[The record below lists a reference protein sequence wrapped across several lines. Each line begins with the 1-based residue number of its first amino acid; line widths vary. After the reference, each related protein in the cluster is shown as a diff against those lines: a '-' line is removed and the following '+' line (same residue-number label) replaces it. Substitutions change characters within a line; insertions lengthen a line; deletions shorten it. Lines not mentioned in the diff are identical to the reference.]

1 MRLQEFQKLTGQQ
14 LDKMD
19 TASLRRLVSAQ
30 GQTLNR
36 RLTNIRYNED
46 ASKIQYHNVMESGG
60 RFTTLS
66 HQNKTRHGKPKPMN
80 RKELLYEAKR
90 EQQFARSKGSTVSS
104 AKALKVQNQR
114 AGGGQTAK
122 EYAKKKKKEAQAKVR
137 EQIYAENRAKGRR
150 ANKYTPAQKY
160 AMKQAGKQAYKEA
173 KKAYDDA
180 VTDYWEKYHQYKEEH
195 NVEGSPTEITQN
207 VSKYAF
213 MSKEE
218 REKHFE
224 NIVEQYYL
232 NNDEDTIPDNNPL
245 NLVEDEHTEEM
256 RDWLDEDDDNIFK

>member
-1 MRLQEFQKLTGQQ
+1 MRLQDFQKLTGQDIEK
-14 LDKMD
+14 LD

-36 RLTNIRYNED
+36 RLTNIRYNPD
-46 ASKIQYHNVMESGG
+46 TSKIAYNRVMESGG
-60 RFTTLS
+60 RFTTRS
-66 HQNKTRHGKPKPMN
+66 HNTRKPMN

-90 EQQFARSKGSTVSS
+90 EISFAKSKGSTVKS
-104 AKALKVQNQR
+104 AKALKTANQL
-114 AGGGQTAK
+114 AGGGQTSK

-180 VTDYWEKYHQYKEEH
+180 VTDYWKKYHQYKEEQ
-195 NVEGSPTEITQN
+195 NVEGSPVEVSEN

-213 MSKEE
+213 MSEE
-218 REKHFE
+218 KQKKHFE

-232 NNDEDTIPDNNPL
+232 NKESDIEEPENPL
-245 NLVEDEHTEEM
+245 QLVEDDRTKEAEDWLNEEFEHTF
-256 RDWLDEDDDNIFK
+256 R